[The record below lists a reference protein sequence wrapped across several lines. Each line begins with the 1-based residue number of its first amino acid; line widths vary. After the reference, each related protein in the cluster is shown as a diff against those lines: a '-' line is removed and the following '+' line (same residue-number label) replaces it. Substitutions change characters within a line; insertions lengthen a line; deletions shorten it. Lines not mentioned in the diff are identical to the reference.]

1 MAAAFTG
8 TMPPRASGARAMAE
22 LLGAAGEAAA
32 AAMAT
37 TTRAVAVVAGDAAAA
52 TAYPPM
58 GTPMEVSF
66 KAHENVFFRSSPL
79 RCTFSLCTSNAQQ

>member
-1 MAAAFTG
+1 MAAIFNG
-8 TMPPRASGARAMAE
+8 VMPPRASGAKAMAE
-22 LLGAAGEAAA
+22 LLGAAGKAAA
-32 AAMAT
+32 EAVAT

-66 KAHENVFFRSSPL
+66 
-79 RCTFSLCTSNAQQ
+79 